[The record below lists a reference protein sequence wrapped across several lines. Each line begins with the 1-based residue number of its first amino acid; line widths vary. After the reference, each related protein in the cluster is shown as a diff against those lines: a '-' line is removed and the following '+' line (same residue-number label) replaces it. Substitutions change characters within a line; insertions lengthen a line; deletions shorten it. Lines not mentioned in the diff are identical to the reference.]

1 MEHVDM
7 SNSDAVKPPWAT
19 PRFVVFMVIMVV
31 VGVLGL
37 VATVRIGI
45 AGYRQGLTEARMTE
59 IAMEVMA
66 WESEHGT
73 RCRDL
78 TELHGVAIS
87 EDLFGDA
94 RRRVQPS
101 DDLPVG
107 AYRLGDFIFAPP
119 VWSDDPERSQV
130 LAWTDDVEGYRVM
143 VLRDG
148 RTRSLS
154 PRDWEKLENAGIMGD
169 GSD

>member
-1 MEHVDM
+1 MT
-7 SNSDAVKPPWAT
+7 NPDAAKPPWAR
-19 PRFVVFMVIMVV
+19 PRFAVFMVVMVV

-45 AGYRQGLTEARMTE
+45 AGYRQGLTESRMTE

-66 WESEHGT
+66 WENESGI
-73 RCRDL
+73 RCKDV
-78 TELHGVAIS
+78 TKLHGEVIS

-94 RRRVQPS
+94 RLRVQPGE
-101 DDLPVG
+101 DLPVG

-119 VWSDDPERSQV
+119 AWADDPERSHV
-130 LAWTDDVEGYRVM
+130 LAWTDDLQGYRVM

-154 PRDWEKLENAGIMGD
+154 PRDWEKLETAGIMGG

>member
-1 MEHVDM
+1 M
-7 SNSDAVKPPWAT
+7 SSSDAPKPPWAT
-19 PRFVVFMVIMVV
+19 PRFAVFMVVMVV

-59 IAMEVMA
+59 IAMGVMA
-66 WESEHGT
+66 WENEHGV
-73 RCRDL
+73 RCRDV
-78 TELHGVAIS
+78 TMLHGDSIS

-94 RRRVQPS
+94 RRRVRPS
-101 DDLPVG
+101 DDLPAG

-119 VWSDDPERSQV
+119 AWAEEPERSQV
-130 LAWTDDVEGYRVM
+130 LAWTDDLEGYRVM

-154 PRDWEKLENAGIMGD
+154 PRDWEKLETAGIMGT